1 MSTHHKPKRTYL
13 RIIFATLITAALVYL
28 IIVIRSFVLDA
39 ELALGGMTPVDATSL
54 RTMVLNQST
63 YDVPEDSLLTQ
74 RQIMVFTDVITA
86 VDSLDGTKGELP
98 ARDRRIIRRRMA
110 DILNANA
117 MSLSEY
123 RYIRQLVLTALDAND
138 ARFDEKSMWLVS
150 LRTIV
155 RDHAARIRNHRSVMD
170 RRTDSEALK

>member
-13 RIIFATLITAALVYL
+13 RIIFTLLIATALVYL
-28 IIVIRSFVLDA
+28 VIVIRSFVLDA

-54 RTMVLNQST
+54 RSMVLNQST
-63 YDVPEDSLLTQ
+63 YTAPSDSLLTQ

-86 VDSLDGTKGELP
+86 VDSLDGVKGELP
-98 ARDRRIIRRRMA
+98 SRDRRIIRRRMA
-110 DILNANA
+110 DVLNANV

-123 RYIRQLVLTALDAND
+123 RYIRGRVVTMMQPQPPVFSPSSLD
-138 ARFDEKSMWLVS
+138 RDELQQI
-150 LRTIV
+150 LRS
-155 RDHAARIRNHRSVMD
+155 HMGRILSHRSVLD